1 MVTFNPSLHHSGW
14 FAVRGGNGCRPG
26 LSSVLVVIRGHS
38 SRRRA
43 WAAWLAAVVCLL
55 VLAPVAAAQS
65 SPPLVDQYTE
75 QVPTAGGPKH
85 SGSAGGGPI
94 SGGGGGGGTSGSVL
108 TPAQEA
114 QITQE
119 GGKDAK
125 KLEELATSPAF
136 GAPQSRPKADENA
149 AVVKP
154 EGALSAA
161 VSAVG
166 DGSDGRLIGLLVALV
181 AITAAALGLAAA
193 RRQRSV

>member
-1 MVTFNPSLHHSGW
+1 MSPRPPRLWQSAGAHCSP
-14 FAVRGGNGCRPG
+14 AVGP
-26 LSSVLVVIRGHS
+26 LVLL
-38 SRRRA
+38 A
-43 WAAWLAAVVCLL
+43 LLAA
-55 VLAPVAAAQS
+55 
-65 SPPLVDQYTE
+65 
-75 QVPTAGGPKH
+75 AGCTP
-85 SGSAGGGPI
+85 
-94 SGGGGGGGTSGSVL
+94 GGGTSGSVL
-108 TPAQEA
+108 TPAQQA

-136 GAPQSRPKADENA
+136 GAPQSRPKADENTP
-149 AVVKP
+149 VVKP

-166 DGSDGRLIGLLVALV
+166 DGSDGRLIGLFVALV